1 MKRVVRGSDGYGNFK
16 YTLQQLA
23 LELESVANKFCE
35 DNNLNCEAWV
45 QVNDFDTD
53 YDETV
58 DVNFSVTVD
67 IPDKEE

>member
-1 MKRVVRGSDGYGNFK
+1 MKRVVRESDSYESFK
-16 YTLQQLA
+16 YMLQQLA

-35 DNNLNCEAWV
+35 DNNLNCETWV

-58 DVNFSVTVD
+58 DVNLSVTVD
-67 IPDKEE
+67 IPDEEE